1 MEKEELKFEE
11 VIKNLEVK
19 VKEVES
25 SSLDLDKSV
34 KAYEEGMEYIK
45 LANKMLDDAERKIVA
60 LRKNANGEYEEE
72 ELI

>member
-1 MEKEELKFEE
+1 MAKEELKFEE
-11 VIKNLEVK
+11 FIKNLEVK

>member
-1 MEKEELKFEE
+1 MAKEELKFEE